1 MKIRVCI
8 LTTVHPPF
16 DTRIF
21 HKQAKTLVRE
31 GYDVT
36 LIAQWSKDEIVDGV
50 KIVALHTPRNRLTR
64 VFGLSWR
71 AFRLAL
77 HQKADI
83 YHFHDPELLL
93 TGVLLKLFTRGR
105 VIYDV
110 HEDLPK
116 QILNKQWIPLF
127 LRRITAGCAKLTEM
141 VCSRLVDRIVVA
153 TPAIARRFLK
163 SRTVLV
169 QNFPKMGELVGD
181 KTTAYKKRPHVA
193 VYVGGISRIRGLEEM
208 VRAVGLLPDKAGVRL
223 VLAGSFSPPELE
235 NDVQQL
241 TGWKRVDYLGWQS
254 REGVK
259 KLLSEARVGLVLF
272 HPAPN
277 HIEAQPNK
285 LFEYMSAGIPVI
297 VSDFPLWREIVKGA
311 DCGLLVD
318 PLKPED
324 IASAIYWLLQ
334 HPEEAQAMGERG
346 RKAGIER
353 YNWNNESQK
362 LLQMYR
368 ELLQ

>member
-1 MKIRVCI
+1 
-8 LTTVHPPF
+8 
-16 DTRIF
+16 
-21 HKQAKTLVRE
+21 
-31 GYDVT
+31 VT

>member
-272 HPAPN
+272 HPAP
-277 HIEAQPNK
+277 IT
-285 LFEYMSAGIPVI
+285 
-297 VSDFPLWREIVKGA
+297 
-311 DCGLLVD
+311 
-318 PLKPED
+318 
-324 IASAIYWLLQ
+324 
-334 HPEEAQAMGERG
+334 
-346 RKAGIER
+346 
-353 YNWNNESQK
+353 
-362 LLQMYR
+362 
-368 ELLQ
+368 

>member
-208 VRAVGLLPDKAGVRL
+208 VRAIGLLPDKAGVRL

-346 RKAGIER
+346 RKAVIER

>member
-1 MKIRVCI
+1 
-8 LTTVHPPF
+8 
-16 DTRIF
+16 
-21 HKQAKTLVRE
+21 
-31 GYDVT
+31 
-36 LIAQWSKDEIVDGV
+36 
-50 KIVALHTPRNRLTR
+50 LHTPRNRLTR

-116 QILNKQWIPLF
+116 QILNKQWIPRC
-127 LRRITAGCAKLTEM
+127 LRWITAWCSKLTEM
-141 VCSRLVDRIVVA
+141 AGSRFVDRIVVA

-277 HIEAQPNK
+277 HMIAIRLSCLN
-285 LFEYMSAGIPVI
+285 I
-297 VSDFPLWREIVKGA
+297 
-311 DCGLLVD
+311 CLLVY
-318 PLKPED
+318 P
-324 IASAIYWLLQ
+324 
-334 HPEEAQAMGERG
+334 
-346 RKAGIER
+346 
-353 YNWNNESQK
+353 
-362 LLQMYR
+362 
-368 ELLQ
+368 

>member
-1 MKIRVCI
+1 MKARVCI

-21 HKQAKTLVRE
+21 HKQAKTLVHA

-36 LIAQWSKDEIVDGV
+36 LIAQWSKDETVDGV
-50 KIVALHTPRNRLTR
+50 KIVALPRPRNRLSR
-64 VFGLSWR
+64 IFGLTWR

-77 HQKADI
+77 REKADI

-93 TGVLLKLFTRGR
+93 IGVLLKLFTRGR

-141 VCSRLVDRIVVA
+141 VCSGLVDRIVVA

-241 TGWKRVDYLGWQS
+241 TGWKQVDYLGWQS

-285 LFEYMSAGIPVI
+285 LFEYMSAGIPV
-297 VSDFPLWREIVKGA
+297 VASDFPLWREIVKGA

-346 RKAGIER
+346 RKAVIER